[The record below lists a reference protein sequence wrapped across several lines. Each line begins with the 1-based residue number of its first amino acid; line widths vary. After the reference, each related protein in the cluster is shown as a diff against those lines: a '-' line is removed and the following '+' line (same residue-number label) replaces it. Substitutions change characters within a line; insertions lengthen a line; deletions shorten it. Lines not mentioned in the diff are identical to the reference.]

1 MDVLPEIKNWGEGK
15 YSFFV
20 GRQRYT
26 LTTQLDEERVISVVK
41 NVQAAVSQ
49 YPSSLCQDE
58 RLFLALMSLSFRLE
72 ELHRKTD
79 AMVSRFSEEEHKQ

>member
-26 LTTQLDEERVISVVK
+26 LTTQLDEERFISVVK
-41 NVQAAVSQ
+41 NVKAAVSQ
-49 YPSSLCQDE
+49 YPSSLCQD
-58 RLFLALMSLSFRLE
+58 
-72 ELHRKTD
+72 
-79 AMVSRFSEEEHKQ
+79 